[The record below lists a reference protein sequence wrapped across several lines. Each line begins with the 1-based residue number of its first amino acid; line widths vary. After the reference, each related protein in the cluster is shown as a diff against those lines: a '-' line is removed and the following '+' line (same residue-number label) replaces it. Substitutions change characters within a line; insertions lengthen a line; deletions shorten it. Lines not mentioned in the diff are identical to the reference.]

1 LKKYLSFA
9 KDMAIGG
16 EKAEIDFKQQGYLF
30 LAKDEN
36 IDQLKRQMELQQ
48 SYGVP
53 SEFLE
58 QEVLLSIIPELN
70 NEDLQG
76 GLYCAED
83 GYLDSYSVMQG
94 YARKAKE
101 MGANYVYKAVDVVTT
116 AIGKVTGAQ
125 CENGEKYEAPT
136 VINCAGAWAPEL

>member
-1 LKKYLSFA
+1 VFEKDKVYEYSSTPRSAGGIRQLFTTGINIQISRYSLKKYLSFA

-16 EKAEIDFKQQGYLF
+16 EKAEIDFKQPGYLF

-58 QEVLLSIIPELN
+58 QDVLLSIIPELN
-70 NEDLQG
+70 NEDLQ
-76 GLYCAED
+76 
-83 GYLDSYSVMQG
+83 
-94 YARKAKE
+94 
-101 MGANYVYKAVDVVTT
+101 
-116 AIGKVTGAQ
+116 
-125 CENGEKYEAPT
+125 
-136 VINCAGAWAPEL
+136 